1 MASTSAS
8 TSGSPVAASAP
19 PAAGQQQ
26 PGFHAATLPPQ
37 RHTHVQ
43 MGLQQQQHT
52 FHLTPEMEEGIKA
65 AVAATNPDPASHARK
80 TNNGSAWNVA
90 KYFLRYTILL
100 VAVGIVLAEIIIAII
115 QRPDM
120 DTAVGVIWGLMVA
133 SWHTWR
139 LVRIIKKKGSETIT
153 PVSLIIDGLLIV
165 AVVICFGLL
174 LWRLIDGREYNSNW
188 GYGEQQAR
196 GVVLLIIMF
205 VVGIAQSILFRRSW
219 VEHEHEHGHGQ
230 NPGGG
235 ELAKPAYPAPPPAPP
250 AQIVVHYVQNTCPK
264 CGTQSWP
271 QPGEELN
278 EHIANKGDMQPQAIP
293 LEQLQQLPRA
303 AG

>member
-120 DTAVGVIWGLMVA
+120 DTAVGVIWGLMFA

-139 LVRIIKKKGSETIT
+139 LVRIIKRKGSETIT
-153 PVSLIIDGLLIV
+153 P
-165 AVVICFGLL
+165 
-174 LWRLIDGREYNSNW
+174 
-188 GYGEQQAR
+188 QAR
-196 GVVLLIIMF
+196 GVVLLIIIF